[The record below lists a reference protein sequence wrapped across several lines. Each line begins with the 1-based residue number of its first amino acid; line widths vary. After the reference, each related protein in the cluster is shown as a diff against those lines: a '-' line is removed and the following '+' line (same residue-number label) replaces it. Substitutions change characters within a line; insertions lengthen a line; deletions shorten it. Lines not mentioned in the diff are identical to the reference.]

1 MDGYRLMHD
10 ELVTLTAPCW
20 RGSTQRGINW
30 QHAQTATA
38 ISVGSIC
45 HSRVEPSTSASSNVT
60 LLRAWDDLDAYNDD
74 LVAQRRQALTDDLI
88 SDLIRAEVDGDRL
101 SHDELLMLAG
111 GLLMAGTDTTRN
123 QLATAVQVLCDHPDQ
138 WALLAAHP
146 ELAAKAVEEL
156 MRHSLIIFSTMRVT
170 LEDVDLAGV
179 AIPAGTLVT
188 ANIAAANRDPAVDDE
203 PDRFDL
209 TQRGAAGHADL
220 RWRHPLS
227 ARTSRESKWPR
238 RLPSSR
244 AGCAIHAAPAPPH
257 GGR

>member
-45 HSRVEPSTSASSNVT
+45 HSRVEPSTSASSNVPVPVGKSPIT

-156 MRHSLIIFSTMRVT
+156 MRYSPIIFSHDARH
-170 LEDVDLAGV
+170 LEDVELAGV
-179 AIPAGTLVT
+179 AIPAGTLVI
-188 ANIAAANRDPAVDDE
+188 ANTAAANRDPAVDDE
-203 PDRFDL
+203 PDRS
-209 TQRGAAGHADL
+209 TSPARG
-220 RWRHPLS
+220 
-227 ARTSRESKWPR
+227 R
-238 RLPSSR
+238 RP
-244 AGCAIHAAPAPPH
+244 C
-257 GGR
+257 